1 MRNYSRKLRRNYKG
15 GIWPLSTPQ
24 QDVDSAK
31 ANVED
36 ANKKLAEAQAKL
48 SAAPPEAQ
56 ENVSMTDRIKQMS
69 PFGGGAPIGKINKV
83 TKSVKSVKSM
93 VPKNPFKGKKQS
105 KKNRRR

>member
-83 TKSVKSVKSM
+83 TKSVKSM